1 MSEDF
6 WDERAELVQSAIAG
20 KGWGGGRAPT
30 AILKGSL
37 REVVDHLREQDIEQ
51 IWRFTIVTEGGR
63 HIRSAEL
70 RSLIRQADP
79 PA

>member
-1 MSEDF
+1 MSGDF
-6 WDERAELVQSAIAG
+6 LEERAELVQAAIAG

-30 AILKGSL
+30 PIMKGSVGQIM
-37 REVVDHLREQDIEQ
+37 EHLRQQDIEQ
-51 IWRFTIVTEGGR
+51 IWRFTIVTDSGR

-70 RSLIRQADP
+70 RALIRNDDQ